1 MEIWFLMLGCDLL
14 QPLMLLIVGLWMR
27 KAPPKNINHFAGYRT
42 STSMKNQDTWDFAQA
57 YSGKMMCRLG
67 WISILVAVI
76 PMLFVIGASEDVI
89 SIVGLILCGVL
100 LIPLLLV
107 VPLTE
112 KALQKAFDKDGS
124 RR

>member
-1 MEIWFLMLGCDLL
+1 MMLGCNLL
-14 QPLMLLIVGLWMR
+14 LPLIQLIAGFWMR
-27 KAPPKNINHFAGYRT
+27 KTPPKDINHFAGYRT
-42 STSMKNQDTWDFAQA
+42 ATSMKNQDTWDFAQA

-112 KALQKAFDKDGS
+112 KALQKTFDKDGN